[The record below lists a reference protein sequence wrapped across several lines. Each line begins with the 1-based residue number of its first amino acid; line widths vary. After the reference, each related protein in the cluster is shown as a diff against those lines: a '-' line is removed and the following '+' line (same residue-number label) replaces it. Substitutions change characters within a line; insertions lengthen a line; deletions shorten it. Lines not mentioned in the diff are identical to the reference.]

1 MLRIFRGI
9 VAAGLLMAVA
19 DGLRAQTVTPV
30 SKLDL
35 NRFTGTWYEIAR
47 LPGKVEKNCA
57 SDVFSLVAIGD
68 KTNQFQVVISC
79 TVKKGYTEAR
89 NATIKP
95 GDKIGDGKLKLTFLW
110 PFTTKYWVLDNG
122 PEYEWSLIG
131 SPNHKELLVLSRT
144 RSMKPE
150 LLAELEG
157 KAAAEGFAT
166 GKLAMTL
173 QSIR

>member
-1 MLRIFRGI
+1 MVRGLLKSL
-9 VAAGLLMAVA
+9 VAAGLLWGTMQ
-19 DGLRAQTVTPV
+19 GQTVTPV
-30 SKLDL
+30 PKLDL

-47 LPGKVEKNCA
+47 LPGKIEKNCA

-95 GDKIGDGKLKLTFLW
+95 GDKSGDGKLKLTFLW
-110 PFTTKYWVLDNG
+110 PFTTKYWVLANG

-131 SPNHKELLVLSRT
+131 SPNHKELLILSRT
-144 RSMKPE
+144 RTMKPD
-150 LLAELEG
+150 LLAEIEA
-157 KAAAEGFAT
+157 KAAAEGFHT
-166 GKLAMTL
+166 DKLMMTK
-173 QSIR
+173 QTVR